1 MARLL
6 SSRSVKGKL
15 ITVIM
20 FISIAV
26 VFLVTAASILFEWSM
41 SRTRMVNELQV
52 LAEMIGETCASSL
65 TFNEAEDAKDVLNS
79 LQAKASIE
87 SACLFRNGGT
97 PLATYHRQGTSPTGQ
112 CRLGK
117 EDSYEFVGGNL
128 VLSRTIVVGGQR
140 QGSLTLQSDQS
151 ELWAVVR
158 QKIVIA
164 SVLLLL
170 SVVVAYSLAFHL
182 QRTISGPILS
192 LATTAR
198 SITSCKDFSLRADKH
213 ADDEIG
219 LLTDTFN
226 EMLADI
232 ESSDAALRRTY
243 EKYRRLADNLVGTFL
258 YRRDTEGIFNY
269 VSSSVGP
276 VLGYSIGEVLTHF
289 TKFLTAHPINSKAK
303 ALLDLANRGAQQ
315 SPFEVQVFH
324 RDGAVRWLEV
334 SEVPVRDD
342 SGEVVVVEGVAHDIT
357 LRKHA
362 EEELV
367 RLATVVEQAAEEI
380 VITDTSGGIVYV
392 NPAFERITG
401 YSKEEVTGGRQ
412 SMLAGSQHDQKYYD
426 EIWTRIKAGETWK
439 GRIRNQRKDGAL
451 IHEEATI
458 SPIKESNTQ
467 IVGYVAVKRDM
478 TDQYIMEEQLRQ
490 AQKMEAI
497 GTLAGGIA
505 HDFNNILSAILGYS
519 ELLREDLSE
528 EQSPS
533 VPNVDEILRAVER
546 ARDLVQQILAFSRR
560 SAKERLPISIAPVV
574 KEALKLLRSALPAT
588 TEIHT
593 QITGDRDTVLADHTQ
608 IHQVVMNLCT
618 NAWHAMR
625 TTGGVLEVKLEPV
638 ELDSESVAISPDLE
652 PGPYLKLTV
661 KDSGCGIEK
670 AHLDRVFDPF
680 FTTKDKGEGTGM
692 GLAVVHGIVKSHGGA
707 VTIDSEPGR
716 GTEVCIYLPRLL
728 SEVEIQKKPE
738 EQRPRG
744 DEKLLIVDDEEAIRN
759 LMSRMLHSL
768 GYTVTTC
775 DSGNN
780 ALQVFGTNPNAFDM
794 VITDLAMPGITGIVL
809 AGKLLKLRPEIPVII
824 ATGFS
829 DTLSPDQ
836 VRVAGI
842 REMVM
847 KPLRF
852 DDLAT
857 VVRRVLDASYLST
870 Y

>member
-87 SACLFRNGGT
+87 SACLFRNDGT

-269 VSSSVGP
+269 VSSS
-276 VLGYSIGEVLTHF
+276 
-289 TKFLTAHPINSKAK
+289 
-303 ALLDLANRGAQQ
+303 RGAQQ

-857 VVRRVLDASYLST
+857 VVRRVLDAS
-870 Y
+870 